1 MCACVCVRAQ
11 PLCMDYRVAF
21 APCGIF
27 EPLGGKTGRHTQTRN
42 EANTDEETFPMPFR
56 FTHEFSA
63 NTDLKTRAVR
73 IRCIWCMYGI
83 FGRGINEFM
92 FSREVYPHACIRCIC
107 TVVASL
113 ILVHTRFW
121 PTLLLY
127 MHDSGQPYSCIACDY
142 LVHSTNFSQDQIHI
156 SCAVFAAGRYVPMCV
171 YNTYTPIHMG
181 IYLSI

>member
-1 MCACVCVRAQ
+1 M
-11 PLCMDYRVAF
+11 
-21 APCGIF
+21 
-27 EPLGGKTGRHTQTRN
+27 
-42 EANTDEETFPMPFR
+42 
-56 FTHEFSA
+56 
-63 NTDLKTRAVR
+63 
-73 IRCIWCMYGI
+73 
-83 FGRGINEFM
+83 
-92 FSREVYPHACIRCIC
+92 YPHACIRCIC

-113 ILVHTRFW
+113 ILVHTRFWPTLLLYMHDFGQPYSCTCTVLANPTLVYARFWPALLLYMHGSGQPYSCTCTILASPTLVHARFW